1 MKRETTTMFAALLA
15 SALLVPVAQA
25 QDPGATLAAAAPE
38 GDGETEVD
46 EAAEDDILEVLD
58 LPLVAVEL
66 AEESGLAQAEIV
78 EALEV
83 AEEAG
88 LGAGETTE
96 ILEGEREGVRK
107 RGKKRNF
114 HAWLRRK
121 IAKGENPKVIMQMI
135 KARDHED
142 KLSEEDKAKMKETI
156 AAYKKSHREHKQA
169 VRARRK
175 AYKAEGKVIK
185 LRGIERHRERELV
198 LARKRVKQLKR
209 LKAAGATHPEL
220 DARLAAAK
228 KRAAKAKR
236 KEQRVEDKRKQAA
249 GERRDERAEARE
261 ESQEAKDARQDAKDA
276 RKDTRE
282 TLKDAGVKP
291 HKGPKHKGPKHKG
304 PKHKGPNKGPK
315 PGPKDKG
322 PR

>member
-1 MKRETTTMFAALLA
+1 MFAVLLA
-15 SALLVPVAQA
+15 TALLVPVAQA
-25 QDPGATLAAAAPE
+25 QDPGATLAAAAPA
-38 GDGETEVD
+38 GDGEAETD

-66 AEESGLAQAEIV
+66 AEADIAQAEIV
-78 EALEV
+78 AALEV

-88 LGAGETTE
+88 LGAGEATE

-114 HAWLRRK
+114 DAWLRRK

-135 KARDHED
+135 KARDHDE
-142 KLSEEDKAKMKETI
+142 KLSDDDKAQMRETI
-156 AAYKKSHREHKQA
+156 SAYKKSHKEHKQA

-185 LRGIERHRERELV
+185 LRGIERHREREVV

-220 DARLAAAK
+220 DARLAAAE

-236 KEQRVEDKRKQAA
+236 KEQRVEDKRKEAA
-249 GERRDERAEARE
+249 GDRRDDRIEARE
-261 ESQEAKDARQDAKDA
+261 EGQEAKDARQDAKDS
-276 RKDTRE
+276 RKDARE
-282 TLKDAGVKP
+282 TLKEAGVKP
-291 HKGPKHKGPKHKG
+291 PKGPKQKGRKHKK
-304 PKHKGPNKGPK
+304 PKNKGPK
-315 PGPKDKG
+315 KGPKNKG
-322 PR
+322 QG